1 MPEAPKATL
10 EKMNAAIRK
19 LDFDAALAFCADD
32 TAWTF
37 EGDQVLKG
45 KQAVRQWMLENYQE
59 LPSFT
64 LHRTVTEGNFLVA
77 LGEIFLPDEQG
88 QAVLHHYSDVWRI
101 RDGLF
106 AELHAFVV
114 KAL

>member
-1 MPEAPKATL
+1 MPETPKATL
-10 EKMNAAIRK
+10 EKMNAAILK
-19 LDFDAALAFCADD
+19 LDFDGALAFCTDD

-45 KQAVRQWMLENYQE
+45 KQAVRQWMLENYKE
-59 LPSFT
+59 PPSFT
-64 LHRTVTEGNFLVA
+64 LQRTVAEGDFLVA
-77 LGEIFLPDEQG
+77 LGEITVPDEHG
-88 QAVLHHYSDVWRI
+88 RAVLHHYSDVWLL

-106 AELHAFVV
+106 AELHAFVM